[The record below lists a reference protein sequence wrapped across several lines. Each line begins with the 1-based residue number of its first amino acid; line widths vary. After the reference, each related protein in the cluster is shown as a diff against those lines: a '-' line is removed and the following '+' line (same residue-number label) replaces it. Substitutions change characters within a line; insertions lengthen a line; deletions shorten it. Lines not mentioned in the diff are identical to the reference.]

1 MKASLTTPT
10 ETMKNNSAAEIAQNS
25 SDSVTEIAESLPN
38 SPIETVNKVSY
49 TSTKSQNYT
58 TDDPKKEPP
67 FSSQNPFLKAS
78 VLSPQSPA
86 FTPSRN
92 KAIEG
97 DNLLLSISSGSLQS
111 SMHATRRK
119 QSELTSHNKLYSP
132 APSYPNV
139 SYNNSGFKNPH
150 SLTNRSTE
158 VSSQSTRNF
167 LSFGY
172 KNTKGAQVDRPRNE
186 LISYHVDTPAISEEP
201 SVLMSSFQEPTKTS
215 LASTRL
221 EKQPLITLKP
231 LEPLESSKIMK
242 VSKKSKWIS
251 DCLVTPPKNQLQ
263 THDTSENLQPPKTP
277 RYTVPYEPQPESPEL
292 FNKMN
297 AVSQIMQDKT
307 EKERKDKEA
316 QEQKKRDEDEAQ
328 RQHKAA
334 EVQRKAK
341 EVETKEK
348 GDWETVVD
356 DDDPDYPSTVCWP
369 HSFAS
374 SVCSVYTYKTLSLL
388 GFHLTVIK
396 RSFVQ
401 IIRLQRRLL
410 LNFSDRS

>member
-1 MKASLTTPT
+1 MKDSLTTPT
-10 ETMKNNSAAEIAQNS
+10 ETMKNNSAAEIAQKS

-38 SPIETVNKVSY
+38 SPIETVKKVSH

-67 FSSQNPFLKAS
+67 FSQTPFLKAS

-97 DNLLLSISSGSLQS
+97 DDLLLSISSGSLQS
-111 SMHATRRK
+111 SIHATRGK
-119 QSELTSHNKLYSP
+119 QSEITSHTKLYSP

-139 SYNNSGFKNPH
+139 SHNNSGFKNPH
-150 SLTNRSTE
+150 SLTNSSAE
-158 VSSQSTRNF
+158 VSSQSTRNS

-186 LISYHVDTPAISEEP
+186 LISYDVDTPAISEEH
-201 SVLMSSFQEPTKTS
+201 SVLMSSFQEPTKTP

-242 VSKKSKWIS
+242 VSKKSRWIS
-251 DCLVTPPKNQLQ
+251 DCLVTPPKTQLQ
-263 THDTSENLQPPKTP
+263 THDTSENLKPPKTP
-277 RYTVPYEPQPESPEL
+277 RHMIPYDPQPESPEL
-292 FNKMN
+292 FNKMY
-297 AVSQIMQDKT
+297 AIAQIMQDKS
-307 EKERKDKEA
+307 EKERKDKVA
-316 QEQKKRDEDEAQ
+316 QEKKKRDEDEAQ
-328 RQHKAA
+328 RKHKEAD
-334 EVQRKAK
+334 VQRKAK
-341 EVETKEK
+341 EAETKEN
-348 GDWETVVD
+348 GDWETVTENN
-356 DDDPDYPSTVCWP
+356 DPGYPSTVCWP

-374 SVCSVYTYKTLSLL
+374 SVCFVYTYKTPSLL

-401 IIRLQRRLL
+401 IISLQSRLL